1 MNAGVEVSGKSAE
14 LHEKGDYGNI
24 LFMPAQPSIVF
35 GRTLHAF
42 CLLTSQLT
50 GDESPSYSYL
60 RASVFQGPGSH
71 ILLVKVLTALTL
83 HQWSRSVTAV
93 RKDGVLEHTS

>member
-1 MNAGVEVSGKSAE
+1 MNAGVEVSGKSAD

-35 GRTLHAF
+35 GSALRAF

-50 GDESPSYSYL
+50 GNKSHSYSYL
-60 RASVFQGPGSH
+60 RASAF
-71 ILLVKVLTALTL
+71 KV
-83 HQWSRSVTAV
+83 SV
-93 RKDGVLEHTS
+93 